1 MKGVTPV
8 IAIILLLLIT
18 ISILG
23 FVTIFFQ
30 QTVEES
36 GEDTQ
41 ESLETSIDIQG
52 QKVEIISVES
62 DNIAVKN
69 VGTGTISADIITITV
84 DGVVR
89 QVSDDTGT
97 IAPGQVKVYALT
109 DPLPTGSN
117 REISAIAPGNT
128 AKQNVDFGNP
138 KNCKEIVNSLDDK
151 GDGTYTIYSSG
162 SPISVYCDMTTDD
175 GGWTLV
181 VKAIAGNHN
190 HDNTNTVGTL
200 TSPTQ
205 NTVAKLSDSEIVA
218 IGKTNNNIYETRF
231 MFGQFSDTY
240 YHQWNNGYAGDF
252 SHGHLTSGNTFKQ
265 SRKNSYAASYT
276 NEEISY
282 AGGCGGGHS
291 PFSRNSQC
299 GTIWK
304 YSSGIGCHSGFGI
317 NANCGQPW
325 GGTENQW
332 HRSGTMWI
340 R

>member
-97 IAPGQVKVYALT
+97 IAPGQVKVYAL
-109 DPLPTGSN
+109 
-117 REISAIAPGNT
+117 
-128 AKQNVDFGNP
+128 
-138 KNCKEIVNSLDDK
+138 
-151 GDGTYTIYSSG
+151 
-162 SPISVYCDMTTDD
+162 
-175 GGWTLV
+175 
-181 VKAIAGNHN
+181 
-190 HDNTNTVGTL
+190 
-200 TSPTQ
+200 
-205 NTVAKLSDSEIVA
+205 
-218 IGKTNNNIYETRF
+218 
-231 MFGQFSDTY
+231 
-240 YHQWNNGYAGDF
+240 
-252 SHGHLTSGNTFKQ
+252 
-265 SRKNSYAASYT
+265 
-276 NEEISY
+276 
-282 AGGCGGGHS
+282 
-291 PFSRNSQC
+291 
-299 GTIWK
+299 
-304 YSSGIGCHSGFGI
+304 
-317 NANCGQPW
+317 
-325 GGTENQW
+325 
-332 HRSGTMWI
+332 
-340 R
+340 